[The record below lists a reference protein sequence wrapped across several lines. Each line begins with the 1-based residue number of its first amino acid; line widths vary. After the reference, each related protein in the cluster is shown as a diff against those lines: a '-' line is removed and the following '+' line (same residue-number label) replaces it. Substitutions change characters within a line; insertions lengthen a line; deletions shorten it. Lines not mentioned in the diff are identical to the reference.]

1 MSEPLVVIGNGM
13 AAARF
18 ADELSKRALGR
29 YAVAVVG
36 EEPRLAYNRVLLSS
50 VLAGEVASSEIELK
64 PQRWWRDRGIT
75 LRYGCRATAID
86 TTARTVAM
94 ADGESLAFS
103 KLVFATGSQPIRP
116 ALPGMTLPGVITFRD
131 INDIWTIWHRAGS
144 GDRVVVIGGG
154 LLGLEA
160 AYGLAKAGARVTVL
174 HLMDRLMERQLDPQA
189 ARMLQR
195 AVEAMGIE
203 VVLNADTAE
212 IAGTSRVEGVTLKDG
227 RTIEAD
233 AVVVAIGIRPS
244 ADLARHAGIAVKR
257 GVMVDD
263 GLETNI
269 SGIHA
274 IGECAEHRGVCYGL
288 VEPAH
293 EQARVLADRLAG
305 RDAHYAGSVLST
317 NLKVSGVNVFS
328 AGDFIGADSADE
340 IVLSDPGIGLYKK
353 LVIADGRLTGA
364 VLFGD
369 TADGLWYLDLIR
381 SGADIENIRDDLAFG
396 RAFAERGTCAPA
408 RLAA

>member
-18 ADELSKRALGR
+18 ADELSARALGR

-64 PQRWWRDRGIT
+64 PQAWWRDRGIT

-86 TTARTVAM
+86 PAARTVAL
-94 ADGESLAFS
+94 ADGQSLPFS
-103 KLVFATGSQPIRP
+103 RLVLATGSLPIRP
-116 ALPGMTLPGVITFRD
+116 QIPGMGLPGVITFRD
-131 INDIWTIWHRAGS
+131 INDIWTIWHRAGA

-174 HLMDRLMERQLDPQA
+174 HLMDRLMERQLDPHA
-189 ARMLQR
+189 AALLKR
-195 AVEAMGIE
+195 AVERKGIE
-203 VVLNADTAE
+203 VVLEADTAE
-212 IAGTSRVEGVTLKDG
+212 ISGEHRVEGVALKDG
-227 RTIEAD
+227 RTIAAD

-244 ADLARHAGIAVKR
+244 ADLARDAGIAVQR
-257 GVMVDD
+257 GIVVDD
-263 GLETNI
+263 ALET
-269 SGIHA
+269 STAGIHA
-274 IGECAEHRGVCYGL
+274 IGECAEHRGICYGL

-305 RDAHYAGSVLST
+305 RDAHYAGSVLAT

-328 AGDFIGADSADE
+328 AGDFLGADGSEE
-340 IVLSDPGIGLYKK
+340 IVLTDPELGVYKK
-353 LVIADGRLTGA
+353 LVLAHGRLVGA

-381 SGADIENIRDDLAFG
+381 SETDIENIRLDLAFG
-396 RAFAERGTCAPA
+396 RALAERVPPDQ

>member
-50 VLAGEVASSEIELK
+50 VLAGEIASSEIELK
-64 PQRWWRDRGIT
+64 PQGWWRDRGIT

-86 TTARTVAM
+86 ARARTVAM
-94 ADGESLAFS
+94 ADGETLAFS
-103 KLVFATGSQPIRP
+103 RLVLATGSQPIRP
-116 ALPGMTLPGVITFRD
+116 ALPGMALPGVITFRD
-131 INDIWTIWHRAGS
+131 INDIWTIWHRAGT

-174 HLMDRLMERQLDPQA
+174 HLMDRLMERQLDARA
-189 ARMLQR
+189 AYMLAR

-212 IAGTSRVEGVTLKDG
+212 IAGSSRVEGVALKDG
-227 RTIEAD
+227 RAIEAD

-244 ADLARHAGIAVKR
+244 ADLARDAGIAVKR

-293 EQARVLADRLAG
+293 EQARVLAERMSG

-317 NLKVSGVNVFS
+317 NLKVSGVSVFS
-328 AGDFIGADSADE
+328 AGNFLGGDGTEE
-340 IVLSDPGIGLYKK
+340 IVLSDPGIGVYKK
-353 LVIADGRLTGA
+353 LVIADGRLAGA

-369 TADGLWYLDLIR
+369 TADGLWYFDLIR

-396 RAFAERGTCAPA
+396 RALAERMQPT